1 MQQTTCYPCGLLRR
15 PFLCV
20 AHQVGATIRKESL
33 AGAAPER
40 PKSGWSIVV
49 RPAGR
54 GVDYEPFVATP
65 GGPRRSLSP
74 DEALYLQ
81 RMKPRPRR
89 KFV

>member
-1 MQQTTCYPCGLLRR
+1 MWR
-15 PFLCV
+15 
-20 AHQVGATIRKESL
+20 QVGTAIRKGSL
-33 AGAAPER
+33 ASEPPAR
-40 PKSGWSIVV
+40 PKPGWSIVV